1 MDKTKLYKM
10 LSIIEEYAN
19 THWSAMYQT
28 YYYKKSVEILAKPEE
43 ETTLGER
50 ELLGN
55 NLHAL
60 CLAMGLNYYRLIQQV
75 CQR

>member
-10 LSIIEEYAN
+10 LNIIEEYAN

-28 YYYKKSVEILAKPEE
+28 YHYKKVVEILAKPEE

-50 ELLGN
+50 EMLRN
-55 NLHAL
+55 NLQAL